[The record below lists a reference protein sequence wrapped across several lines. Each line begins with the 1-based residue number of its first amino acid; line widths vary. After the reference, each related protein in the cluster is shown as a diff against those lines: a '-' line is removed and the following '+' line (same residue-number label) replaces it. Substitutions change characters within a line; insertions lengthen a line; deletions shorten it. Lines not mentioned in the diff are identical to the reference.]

1 MEQRSYKRF
10 LSYIYTYNEDEEKNN
25 VGFARVESKGNHARI
40 YISLSKLSE
49 VKNPLI
55 VALIKEEH
63 ELISIGRIY
72 IKNGRAE
79 FVHSLLS
86 LDLETIIGIL
96 IYNEENTK
104 NYLMTLWKD
113 GNLTLKDLLE
123 GKEEGDVFEA
133 QEIKEELAFPK
144 MIISKQEV
152 YRIRLVDLYQFDK
165 ELIENPFIL
174 YCYYRGRH
182 LILFSKEG
190 KYYLG
195 VPGGR
200 PCKEEDAAKIHGFT
214 NILRGNHYFYWY
226 REINFGE

>member
-1 MEQRSYKRF
+1 MEQGSYKRF
-10 LSYIYTYNEDEEKNN
+10 LSYIYTYNEEMEKNN
-25 VGFARVESKGNHARI
+25 VGFARVEEKGDKARI
-40 YISLSKLSE
+40 YISLNKLIE
-49 VKNPLI
+49 VKSPLT
-55 VALIKEEH
+55 VALIKEEQ
-63 ELISIGRIY
+63 ELILIGRIY

-113 GNLTLKDLLE
+113 RDLTLKDLLE
-123 GKEEGDVFEA
+123 VKEEDVFEA

-195 VPGGR
+195 APGGR
-200 PCKEEDAAKIHGFT
+200 PCKEEEAAKIHGFS
-214 NILRGNHYFYWY
+214 NILKGNHYFYWY
-226 REINFGE
+226 REINLGE